1 MVMESII
8 VVVLCLWAVYLQ
20 ILEAFKKNPD
30 IFKQLA
36 YGCLGIGILHQ
47 IVLSLLH
54 RQQLLVEVSELKA
67 ELQKLSSAVPQGKA
81 QEPCKVQC
89 FQVEEEPKSPQLLD
103 STKKVQ
109 STKAKSVGMESVE
122 VKVEGKGGLEEK
134 FSVQEI
140 YKKSKGTW
148 AYYQRLT
155 VYKHKNPVCGA
166 KKFQTFYVGNLSF
179 KAKASDI
186 QQAFEKHL
194 SMKADSVV
202 IARDSTGKSRGC
214 AFITMRWNEYHVSN
228 PGYNR
233 DKDPSTQDKVWSKLL
248 ASIMSQQSVCGRQ
261 IYVQVA
267 RSQRRD

>member
-1 MVMESII
+1 MTS
-8 VVVLCLWAVYLQ
+8 
-20 ILEAFKKNPD
+20 
-30 IFKQLA
+30 
-36 YGCLGIGILHQ
+36 
-47 IVLSLLH
+47 
-54 RQQLLVEVSELKA
+54 
-67 ELQKLSSAVPQGKA
+67 
-81 QEPCKVQC
+81 
-89 FQVEEEPKSPQLLD
+89 
-103 STKKVQ
+103 
-109 STKAKSVGMESVE
+109 
-122 VKVEGKGGLEEK
+122 
-134 FSVQEI
+134 
-140 YKKSKGTW
+140 

-194 SMKADSVV
+194 SMKADSLV
-202 IARDSTGKSRGC
+202 ITRDSTGKSRGC

-228 PGYNR
+228 PDYNR
-233 DKDPSTQDKVWSKLL
+233 DKDPAGGPSTQDKVWSKIMIL